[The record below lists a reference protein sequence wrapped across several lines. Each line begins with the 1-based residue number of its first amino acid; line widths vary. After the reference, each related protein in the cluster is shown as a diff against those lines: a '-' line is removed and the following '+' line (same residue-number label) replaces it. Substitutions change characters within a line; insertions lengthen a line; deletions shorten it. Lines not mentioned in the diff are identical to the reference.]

1 MGDLKVKKIAFI
13 ILCFCMIYLSCEKIY
28 ALEITDELFDY
39 SEIEELI
46 DENELG
52 VDISFSEIV
61 SDFANGNM
69 KNGVEKII
77 ILVKENLFL
86 EIKLNLDSIKI
97 IICIVIITVV
107 FVDFSGIVKNGQSVE
122 IGFFISY
129 LLIMSYIII
138 SFKIV
143 SGVAEGIVSMFVDFM
158 KALLPVYLASISI
171 INGQFYAASYCEM
184 VLVIITI
191 MEFVCLKIIIPA
203 IKLYVIIGL
212 INNITKEDILSKSC
226 EFIGSI
232 INFMIKMMFTIII
245 GLNIFQ
251 KLSTP
256 VSVNLN
262 NTATRKIIGTIS
274 GMTSVGNGVT
284 ELVFNTGS
292 VIRNAIGVG
301 GFIVLCVIVLVPFI
315 KIVVFKFSYQL
326 LNALIQPISDK
337 RITNCLSYISV
348 GTQMLLKTVFGNFVM
363 FMITIMIVCIN

>member
-1 MGDLKVKKIAFI
+1 MKKIAFMV
-13 ILCFCMIYLSCEKIY
+13 LCFFVMFFRNEYIY
-28 ALEITDELFDY
+28 AFEVTEETFDY
-39 SEIEELI
+39 TEIQEFI
-46 DENELG
+46 NEKDLG
-52 VDISFSEIV
+52 AEISFSEIV
-61 SDFANGNM
+61 SDFIKGDIRNGL
-69 KNGVEKII
+69 EKFIDI
-77 ILVKENLFL
+77 VKENLFS
-86 EIKLNLDSIKI
+86 EIRLNLDAIKI
-97 IICIVIITVV
+97 IISIVIIMVI

-122 IGFFISY
+122 VGFFISY
-129 LLIMSYIII
+129 ILIMSYIII
-138 SFKIV
+138 SFSIV
-143 SGVAEGIVSMFVDFM
+143 SGVAEGVVTTFVEFM
-158 KALLPVYLASISI
+158 KALLPVYLATITIVS
-171 INGQFYAASYCEM
+171 GQVYASAYCEM

-191 MEFVCLKIIIPA
+191 IEFVCLKIVIPA
-203 IKLYVIIGL
+203 IKIYVIVGL

-226 EFIGSI
+226 EFISSI
-232 INFMIKMMFTIII
+232 INFLIKTMFTIII

-292 VIRNAIGVG
+292 VIRNAIGAG
-301 GFIVLCVIVLVPFI
+301 GFIVLCVIVLVPVI

-337 RITNCLSYISV
+337 RITDCLSYISG

-363 FMITIMIVCIN
+363 FMITIMIVCMN